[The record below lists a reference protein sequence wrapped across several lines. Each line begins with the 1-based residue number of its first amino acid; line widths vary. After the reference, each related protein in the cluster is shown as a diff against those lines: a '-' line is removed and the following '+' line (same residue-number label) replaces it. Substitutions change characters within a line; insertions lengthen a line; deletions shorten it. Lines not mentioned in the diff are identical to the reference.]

1 MSRRSAGTSPKNV
14 LKFSRKRRN
23 VKGGRSPSLSRDHQ
37 AMDPTIQKER
47 DRLQAENAELRA
59 KAIDL
64 MMQIRALRHK
74 IPD

>member
-23 VKGGRSPSLSRDHQ
+23 VKGGRSPSLSRDQ
-37 AMDPTIQKER
+37 AVDPTIQKER

-74 IPD
+74 TPD

>member
-1 MSRRSAGTSPKNV
+1 
-14 LKFSRKRRN
+14 
-23 VKGGRSPSLSRDHQ
+23 
-37 AMDPTIQKER
+37 MDPTIQKER